1 MENKA
6 TAEVLM
12 LPVIS
17 KTIASIGHCPETNEM
32 FVLFSSGVPYK
43 YSNITSDE
51 CNSIRTDV
59 SIGSK
64 LRRVVAD
71 KLYAKL
77 TAESPD
83 FKRLKY

>member
-1 MENKA
+1 MESN
-6 TAEVLM
+6 EVLM

-17 KTIASIGHCPETNEM
+17 KTITSIGHCPKANEM
-32 FVLFSSGVPYK
+32 FVLFTSGTPYK
-43 YSNITSDE
+43 YSDITAEE

-64 LRRVVAD
+64 LRRVVVE

-77 TAESPD
+77 SVESPD

>member
-1 MENKA
+1 MESS
-6 TAEVLM
+6 EVLM

-17 KTIASIGHCPETNEM
+17 KTIASIGHCPQTNEM

-43 YSNITSDE
+43 YSDITADE

-64 LRRVVAD
+64 LRRVVAE
-71 KLYAKL
+71 KLYKKL
-77 TAESPD
+77 EVESPD